1 MIQALHTLYVIIAE
15 LFIAELTF
23 PFITVVIAQVLGK
36 EKIVSRYF
44 PERKFDFACI
54 ITAYRNVAIARPLV
68 ESLLK
73 QSHSRCTIYLVADD
87 CPDFDFD
94 ISDDR
99 LVLLRPESPLRLKIK
114 SILYATGHFR
124 HTPDYI
130 VIFDADNLVHPGFLE
145 EVNRYAN
152 GGYRCIQGRRTAKN
166 LDTTYAALDS
176 LGEHYKNYT
185 ERYVPHLL
193 GCSAVISGSG
203 MATETELYLAYLA
216 SPGVAEGQTKGK
228 KMLQEDKILQNFL
241 LRQDKKI
248 AFARKAVVYDEKV
261 SSGEAVETQRSRWLY
276 SYFQNIPNALG
287 ILRRGLLRGS
297 ANQFFFGLTT
307 LALPMFIQVGLA
319 LLLAALG
326 SLIAP
331 AASVALL
338 TALFVFAANVLWV
351 LRLSGAPA
359 AVWRALGA
367 VPGFVWRQVLGLLGM
382 RNPNKNFKHSEHRH
396 AVTVDD
402 LRVQGFDELEP

>member
-23 PFITVVIAQVLGK
+23 PFITVVIAQVLRK

-54 ITAYRNVAIARPLV
+54 ITAYRNGAIARPLV

-94 ISDDR
+94 ISDER

-130 VIFDADNLVHPGFLE
+130 VIFDADNLVHPDFLE
-145 EVNRYAN
+145 EVNKYAN

-276 SYFQNIPNALG
+276 SYFQNLPNATELLWLG
-287 ILRRGLLRGS
+287 ITRFS
-297 ANQFFFGLTT
+297 FNQMYFGFVTF
-307 LALPMFIQVGLA
+307 ALPMFILIGMGGVLV
-319 LLLAALG
+319 LLGISISPHGSEAVVAAIGIFIFNILWC
-326 SLIAP
+326 LKLDHAP
-331 AASVALL
+331 
-338 TALFVFAANVLWV
+338 
-351 LRLSGAPA
+351 P
-359 AVWRALGA
+359 AVWKSILS
-367 VPGFVWRQVLGLLGM
+367 VPKFVWRQIIGLFKM
-382 RNPNKNFKHSEHRH
+382 TDPEKNFQPTEHKKL
-396 AVTVDD
+396 VSVDE
-402 LRVQGFDELEP
+402 VLEK

>member
-54 ITAYRNVAIARPLV
+54 ITAYRNGAIARPLV

-73 QSHSRCTIYLVADD
+73 QSHSRYTIYLVADD

-94 ISDDR
+94 ISDER

-130 VIFDADNLVHPGFLE
+130 VIFDADNLVHPDFLE

-276 SYFQNIPNALG
+276 SYFQNLPNATELLWLG
-287 ILRRGLLRGS
+287 ITRFS
-297 ANQFFFGLTT
+297 FNQMYFGFVTF
-307 LALPMFIQVGLA
+307 ALPMFILIGMGGVLV
-319 LLLAALG
+319 LLGISISPHGSEAVVAAIGIFIFNILWC
-326 SLIAP
+326 LKLDHAP
-331 AASVALL
+331 
-338 TALFVFAANVLWV
+338 
-351 LRLSGAPA
+351 P
-359 AVWRALGA
+359 AVWKSILS
-367 VPGFVWRQVLGLLGM
+367 VPKFVWRQIIGLFKM
-382 RNPNKNFKHSEHRH
+382 TDPEKNFQPTEHKKL
-396 AVTVDD
+396 VSVDE
-402 LRVQGFDELEP
+402 VLEK

>member
-54 ITAYRNVAIARPLV
+54 ITAYRNGAIARPLV

-94 ISDDR
+94 ISDER

-130 VIFDADNLVHPGFLE
+130 VIFDADNLVHPDFLE
-145 EVNRYAN
+145 EVNKYAN

-276 SYFQNIPNALG
+276 SYFQNLPNATELLWLG
-287 ILRRGLLRGS
+287 ITRFS
-297 ANQFFFGLTT
+297 FNQMYFGFVTF
-307 LALPMFIQVGLA
+307 ALPMFILIGMGGVLV
-319 LLLAALG
+319 LLGISISPHGSEAVVAAIGIFIFNILWC
-326 SLIAP
+326 LKLDHAP
-331 AASVALL
+331 
-338 TALFVFAANVLWV
+338 
-351 LRLSGAPA
+351 P
-359 AVWRALGA
+359 AVWKSILS
-367 VPGFVWRQVLGLLGM
+367 VPKFVWRQIIGLFKM
-382 RNPNKNFKHSEHRH
+382 TDPEKNFQPTEHKKL
-396 AVTVDD
+396 VSVDE
-402 LRVQGFDELEP
+402 VLEK

>member
-54 ITAYRNVAIARPLV
+54 ITAYRNGAIARPLV

-276 SYFQNIPNALG
+276 SYFQNLPNATELLWLG
-287 ILRRGLLRGS
+287 ITRFS
-297 ANQFFFGLTT
+297 FNQMYFGFVTF
-307 LALPMFIQVGLA
+307 ALPMFILIGMGGVLV
-319 LLLAALG
+319 LLGISISPHGSEAVVAAIGIFIFNILWC
-326 SLIAP
+326 LKLDHAP
-331 AASVALL
+331 
-338 TALFVFAANVLWV
+338 
-351 LRLSGAPA
+351 P
-359 AVWRALGA
+359 AVWKSILS
-367 VPGFVWRQVLGLLGM
+367 VPKFVWRQIIGLFKM
-382 RNPNKNFKHSEHRH
+382 TDPEKNFQPTEHKKL
-396 AVTVDD
+396 VSVDE
-402 LRVQGFDELEP
+402 VLEK

>member
-54 ITAYRNVAIARPLV
+54 ITAYRNGAIARPLV

-73 QSHSRCTIYLVADD
+73 QSHSRHTIYLVADD

-94 ISDDR
+94 ISDER

-130 VIFDADNLVHPGFLE
+130 VIFDADNLVHPDFLE

-276 SYFQNIPNALG
+276 SYFQNLPNATELLWLG
-287 ILRRGLLRGS
+287 ITRFS
-297 ANQFFFGLTT
+297 FNQMYFGFVTF
-307 LALPMFIQVGLA
+307 ALPMFILIGMGGVLV
-319 LLLAALG
+319 LLGISISPHGSEAVVAAIGIFIFNILWC
-326 SLIAP
+326 LKLDHAP
-331 AASVALL
+331 
-338 TALFVFAANVLWV
+338 
-351 LRLSGAPA
+351 P
-359 AVWRALGA
+359 AVWKSILS
-367 VPGFVWRQVLGLLGM
+367 VPKFVWRQIIGLFKM
-382 RNPNKNFKHSEHRH
+382 TDPEKNFQPTEHKKL
-396 AVTVDD
+396 VSVDE
-402 LRVQGFDELEP
+402 VLEK

>member
-54 ITAYRNVAIARPLV
+54 ITAYRNGAIARPLV

-73 QSHSRCTIYLVADD
+73 QSHSRCTIYVVADD

-203 MATETELYLAYLA
+203 MATETALYLAYLA

-276 SYFQNIPNALG
+276 SYFQNLPNATELLWLG
-287 ILRRGLLRGS
+287 IIRFS
-297 ANQFFFGLTT
+297 FNQMYFGFVTF
-307 LALPMFIQVGLA
+307 ALPMFILIGMGGILV
-319 LLLAALG
+319 LLGISISPHGSEAVVAAIGIFIFNILWC
-326 SLIAP
+326 LKLDHAP
-331 AASVALL
+331 
-338 TALFVFAANVLWV
+338 
-351 LRLSGAPA
+351 P
-359 AVWRALGA
+359 AVWKSILS
-367 VPGFVWRQVLGLLGM
+367 VPKFIWRQIIGLFKM
-382 RNPNKNFKHSEHRH
+382 TDPEKNFQPTEHKKL
-396 AVTVDD
+396 VSVDE
-402 LRVQGFDELEP
+402 VLEK

>member
-276 SYFQNIPNALG
+276 SYFQNLPNATELLWLG
-287 ILRRGLLRGS
+287 ITRFS
-297 ANQFFFGLTT
+297 FNQMYFGFVTF
-307 LALPMFIQVGLA
+307 ALPMFILIGMGGVLV
-319 LLLAALG
+319 LLGISISPHGSEAVVAAIGIFIFNILWC
-326 SLIAP
+326 LKLDHAP
-331 AASVALL
+331 
-338 TALFVFAANVLWV
+338 
-351 LRLSGAPA
+351 P
-359 AVWRALGA
+359 AVWKSILS
-367 VPGFVWRQVLGLLGM
+367 VPKFVWRQIIGLFKM
-382 RNPNKNFKHSEHRH
+382 TDPEKNFQPTEHKKL
-396 AVTVDD
+396 VSVDE
-402 LRVQGFDELEP
+402 VLEK